1 MNDTTEQADAATDG
15 LFTIGAPAIDTG
27 RLVEEIRAT
36 VAAKRK
42 QGVYTDARIARAER
56 TNLMNLRDEEDFL
69 PFYLDCLRD
78 AVFVDIGDFE
88 IYEQR
93 HRFTRALVWLK
104 RTIWKLLKFYTYRLW
119 SQQNQ
124 VNGLLLSAVESTEE
138 RYRRKLDEQQTR
150 TKELEKRIAQLESG
164 GCDAGD

>member
-1 MNDTTEQADAATDG
+1 MSDTTEQVSVDDDD
-15 LFTIGAPAIDTG
+15 LFTVGAPGIDT
-27 RLVEEIRAT
+27 RKLVDEIRAT
-36 VAAKRK
+36 VEAKRK
-42 QGVYTDARIARAER
+42 QGAYTDARVARAER

-78 AVFVDIGDFE
+78 AVFVDISDFE

-93 HRFTRALVWLK
+93 RRFTRALIWLK
-104 RTIWKLLKFYTYRLW
+104 RAIWKLLKFYTYRLW

-138 RYRRKLDEQQTR
+138 RYRRKIE
-150 TKELEKRIAQLESG
+150 ELEARVAKLEAEKQ
-164 GCDAGD
+164 DAS